1 AQLNELVE
9 RYLEWDF
16 GGEPI
21 TESVELG
28 RAAPTNHAPI
38 LVHDVFACHTITL
51 PCHPHE
57 EFTTTLA
64 RYGYLASSPHHPETA
79 FSFRLLGLF
88 KVLSTRCSAL
98 SAQAFVKSMRYTD
111 LLNKIVSRKRTMCRD
126 TPHWCLKNACPP
138 CTYKLEGEPAL
149 KIAMQMTMDG
159 NNTQKRVERTVRHAD
174 GEGKI
179 ILSVNIER
187 RDNRSVF
194 GDYYLTPEEVNLFA
208 YEVKR
213 RLPPAGTTQEDIRQF
228 AAVTEEGRPVDGAD
242 EPMPCTEKWVN
253 MSEDAVKKMWG
264 IYWETGIFLALCRH
278 GSVLV
283 MCDMIRSGE
292 LAKYPIAIMDHLVN
306 VFGPN
311 IMSGYDIGCSFSG
324 TINNSPKVG
333 PKIRQNNTCFC
344 CGSFHGH
351 AHCRLCQLDW
361 HPLYIDGSGLEE
373 YEGCERAFS
382 DSNGTGRRTRY
393 ATRFHRQQILTLHF
407 ERWDKDKY
415 QELSRFLYNNF
426 CQAMKNLETLPDQ
439 LAAAKQKTYLGGLKK
454 EPEADVLRLEYLE
467 TLMKLHKA
475 DQALELLLT
484 LRTALLQLEQ
494 KLEIQITWTP
504 DSPEWKE
511 MQKYLQAR
519 TYRRTLN
526 ILEGLVV
533 VRLFELTKVN
543 QSGTGYKLCT
553 HIAKA
558 MKARSQAIQTAIKQ
572 YNDAAQALQPPCPS
586 LDPKT
591 VLDYVFLAEFDI
603 LRDARGNVQSQP
615 WARPPERLAAVTSFK
630 ICRSWEEKLQVEV
643 EARHLLTS
651 IRDESHDYAQ
661 ALARLQHTDASP
673 AYQVAKVFQ
682 LRQIVND
689 EHVRV
694 LTRLQKHRSF
704 AGILGVGVKEGTV
717 GGGDVGGEEL
727 AVAPEEISEDVDGS
741 DEQSDDEDTAA
752 DIMESTIEAF
762 NTFGD

>member
-1 AQLNELVE
+1 MPKAPRKASRRVVGSVTTYHVDGSSSTSRHVSSGLKLAQRHEDTEMKCRAVYQSSSISERQILRNLHQDDSNMQWEVMGGGDVSEGVDLNDGLDVWMDDMQESESIHVLAEEIYHMTGSRTRIDSHNRSDRTHKQNLAWQAQLNELVE

-28 RAAPTNHAPI
+28 RAPPTNHAPI
-38 LVHDVFACHTITL
+38 LVHDLFACHTITL

-98 SAQAFVKSMRYTD
+98 SAQAFVKSMCELHTALYRPIERDRFSEAYD
-111 LLNKIVSRKRTMCRD
+111 VYVSICVTVQNRVATALGRD
-126 TPHWCLKNACPP
+126 TPHWRLKNACPP
-138 CTYKLEGEPAL
+138 CTYKLEGETAL

-159 NNTQKRVERTVRHAD
+159 NNTQKHMERTVRHAD

-179 ILSVNIER
+179 ISSVNIER

-213 RLPPAGTTQEDIRQF
+213 WLHPAGTTQEDIRQF

-242 EPMPCTEKWVN
+242 EPTPCTKKWVN

-264 IYWETGIFLALCRH
+264 IYRETGIFLALCRH

-333 PKIRQNNTCFC
+333 PKIRQNNTRFC
-344 CGSFHGH
+344 CGLFHGH

-373 YEGCERAFS
+373 YEG
-382 DSNGTGRRTRY
+382 Y

-407 ERWDKDKY
+407 KRWDKDKY

-426 CQAMKNLETLPDQ
+426 RQAMKNLETLPDQ
-439 LAAAKQKTYLGGLKK
+439 LAAAKH
-454 EPEADVLRLEYLE
+454 VL
-467 TLMKLHKA
+467 
-475 DQALELLLT
+475 
-484 LRTALLQLEQ
+484 
-494 KLEIQITWTP
+494 
-504 DSPEWKE
+504 
-511 MQKYLQAR
+511 
-519 TYRRTLN
+519 
-526 ILEGLVV
+526 
-533 VRLFELTKVN
+533 
-543 QSGTGYKLCT
+543 
-553 HIAKA
+553 HI
-558 MKARSQAIQTAIKQ
+558 
-572 YNDAAQALQPPCPS
+572 D
-586 LDPKT
+586 
-591 VLDYVFLAEFDI
+591 
-603 LRDARGNVQSQP
+603 
-615 WARPPERLAAVTSFK
+615 
-630 ICRSWEEKLQVEV
+630 
-643 EARHLLTS
+643 
-651 IRDESHDYAQ
+651 
-661 ALARLQHTDASP
+661 TDAC
-673 AYQVAKVFQ
+673 F
-682 LRQIVND
+682 
-689 EHVRV
+689 
-694 LTRLQKHRSF
+694 
-704 AGILGVGVKEGTV
+704 
-717 GGGDVGGEEL
+717 EE
-727 AVAPEEISEDVDGS
+727 
-741 DEQSDDEDTAA
+741 
-752 DIMESTIEAF
+752 
-762 NTFGD
+762 